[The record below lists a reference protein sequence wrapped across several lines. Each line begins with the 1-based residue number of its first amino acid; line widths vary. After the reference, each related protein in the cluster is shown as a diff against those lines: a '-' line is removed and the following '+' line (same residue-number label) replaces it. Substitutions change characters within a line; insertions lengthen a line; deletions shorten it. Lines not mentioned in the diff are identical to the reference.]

1 MRKWRE
7 GEGLLRLGSVVSR
20 TVALLVVSA
29 ALITV
34 SGCEGDG
41 PDEPL
46 PGWAQDPPV
55 LESLVDLARSESE
68 LRTALSAYSSGRG
81 AMFRTL
87 EGLGEAVARE
97 IQLRW
102 YGSWLQE
109 LEGLDF
115 DALSREGQVDY
126 IGLRNRIES
135 EMAMAEEGREVTGG
149 GEGPIG
155 AEGLRAHLAREMIP
169 YTPEELIAIAEHE
182 FRWMDEA
189 MLDASRRM
197 GFGHD
202 WRAAQE
208 AVKNAWVPPGEK
220 PGLIRDTQ
228 YESEAFLEER
238 GEITMAPLMREIWRM
253 GMRGPEGQ
261 LINPFFTGGEQ
272 ITISYPTYDM
282 THDFKLMSA
291 RGNNPHFNR
300 ATVHHELIPG
310 HGYQGF
316 MTGRFNPHRRLFS
329 TPFWTEGWA
338 LYWEFRLWDQGFPR
352 GPQDEIGMLTWRL
365 HRAARIVFSMKYH
378 LGQMTEEEAVDY
390 LVERVGFERSN
401 AEAEVRRSVQATPL
415 YQAAYMLGGLQLY
428 ALQKELVESGRM
440 SPRAFHDDIL
450 LGGPMPMELVRLR
463 LTGEGLTPQYRTQ
476 WRFYGDPL
484 GAPPPDASSP
494 DEASLGAAALDEPAP
509 GATAPGTASPDAPQ
523 WGEGRPATTAGA
535 QGAPDLAEM
544 MASAAEDSDLR
555 VAVRRFE
562 LDRAV
567 MGRRYDVP
575 LSPVRI
581 QRERA
586 LLEGWLQQLAELDP
600 AGLNE
605 AGKAQYEELREEIQA
620 GLAELEAQEERV
632 AAMATLVP
640 FARPV
645 QILQERR
652 RDRVDV
658 DPFGAA
664 QVVEDARKDVL
675 RLTGAMADEGAAGF
689 SGVTAGIATDAL
701 KHLDSLREVLDN
713 WYRYYYGFDPLFTWW
728 VQTPYRELTEALAAY
743 QAVIRQTWPEAR

>member
-1 MRKWRE
+1 MIMRKSRVVH
-7 GEGLLRLGSVVSR
+7 GFLRPGYFAAR
-20 TVALLVVSA
+20 IVALLVVPA
-29 ALITV
+29 VLMAV
-34 SGCEGDG
+34 SGCEGEG
-41 PDEPL
+41 PEEPM

-55 LESLVDLARSESE
+55 LESLVELARSESE
-68 LRTALSAYSSGRG
+68 LRTALSSYSSGRG
-81 AMFRTL
+81 AMLRSL
-87 EGLGEAVARE
+87 EGLGEAAARE
-97 IQLRW
+97 TQLRW

-126 IGLRNRIES
+126 IGLRNRIEF

-169 YTPEELIAIAEHE
+169 YTPQELIAIAENE

-189 MLDASRRM
+189 MLGASRRM
-197 GFGHD
+197 GFGDD

-208 AVKNAWVPPGEK
+208 AVKDAWVPPGEK

-228 YESEAFLEER
+228 YESEAFLEAR

-261 LINPFFTGGEQ
+261 LTNPFFTGGEQ

-316 MTGRFNPHRRLFS
+316 MTSRFNPHRRLFS

-463 LTGEGLTPQYRTQ
+463 LTGEGLTPRYRTQ

-484 GAPPPDASSP
+484 GAPPPEAASLDASS
-494 DEASLGAAALDEPAP
+494 LRAAAQGEPP
-509 GATAPGTASPDAPQ
+509 RGSTAPDVPN
-523 WGEGRPATTAGA
+523 
-535 QGAPDLAEM
+535 LAEM

-555 VAVRRFE
+555 VAVRRLE

-586 LLEGWLQQLAELDP
+586 LLEGWLQGLAELDP

-605 AGKAQYEELREEIQA
+605 AGRAEYEELREEIQA
-620 GLAELEAQEERV
+620 VLAELEGQEERV
-632 AAMATLVP
+632 VAMAPLVP
-640 FARPV
+640 FARPI

-664 QVVEDARKDVL
+664 QVVENARKDVL
-675 RLTGAMADEGAAGF
+675 RLTATLADDGATGLPGI
-689 SGVTAGIATDAL
+689 TPGIAADAL
-701 KHLDSLREVLDN
+701 SHLDSLREVLDN

-728 VQTPYRELTEALAAY
+728 VQTPYREFNEALAAY
-743 QAVIRQTWPEAR
+743 QAVIRQTWPEAG

>member
-1 MRKWRE
+1 MRESRLVD
-7 GEGLLRLGSVVSR
+7 GFLRPGYFAAR
-20 TVALLVVSA
+20 IVALLVVPA
-29 ALITV
+29 AMMTI
-34 SGCEGDG
+34 SGCEGDP
-41 PDEPL
+41 PDEPI

-55 LESLVDLARSESE
+55 LESLVELARSESE
-68 LRTALSAYSSGRG
+68 LRTGLSAYSSGRG
-81 AMFRTL
+81 AMLRNL
-87 EGLGEAVARE
+87 EGLGEAAARE
-97 IQLRW
+97 AQLRW
-102 YGSWLQE
+102 YGAWLQE

-115 DALSREGQVDY
+115 DALSLEGQVDY
-126 IGLRNRIES
+126 IGLRNRIEF
-135 EMAMAEEGREVTGG
+135 EMALAAEGREVTGG

-189 MLDASRRM
+189 MLGASRRM
-197 GFGHD
+197 GYGDD

-208 AVKNAWVPPGEK
+208 AVKDAWVPPGEK

-228 YESEAFLEER
+228 YESEAFLEAR
-238 GEITMAPLMREIWRM
+238 GEITLAPLMREIWRM

-390 LVERVGFERSN
+390 LVDRVGFERSN
-401 AEAEVRRSVQATPL
+401 AEAEVRRSVQATLL

-428 ALQKELVESGRM
+428 ALQKELVGSGRM
-440 SPRAFHDDIL
+440 SPRAFHDDVL

-463 LTGEGLTPQYRTQ
+463 LMGEGLTPRYRTK

-484 GAPPPDASSP
+484 GAPPP
-494 DEASLGAAALDEPAP
+494 EASAPEVPSFEAA
-509 GATAPGTASPDAPQ
+509 T
-523 WGEGRPATTAGA
+523 
-535 QGAPDLAEM
+535 QGAPNLAEM
-544 MASAAEDSDLR
+544 MASAEEDSDLR
-555 VAVRRFE
+555 VAIRRFE

-567 MGRRYDVP
+567 IGRRYDVP

-581 QRERA
+581 QRERD
-586 LLEGWLQQLAELDP
+586 LLEGWLQRPAELDP

-605 AGKAQYEELREEIQA
+605 AGKAEYEELREDIQA

-632 AAMATLVP
+632 AAMAPLVP
-640 FARPV
+640 FARPI

-664 QVVEDARKDVL
+664 QVVEDARKEVL
-675 RLTGAMADEGAAGF
+675 RLTAILTGDGAAGF
-689 SGVTAGIATDAL
+689 PAVTPGIAEDAL
-701 KHLDSLREVLDN
+701 EHLDSLREVLDD
-713 WYRYYYGFDPLFTWW
+713 WHRYYHGFDPLFTWW
-728 VQTPYRELTEALAAY
+728 VQTPHRELTEALTAYRAA
-743 QAVIRQTWPEAR
+743 IRQAWPEAR